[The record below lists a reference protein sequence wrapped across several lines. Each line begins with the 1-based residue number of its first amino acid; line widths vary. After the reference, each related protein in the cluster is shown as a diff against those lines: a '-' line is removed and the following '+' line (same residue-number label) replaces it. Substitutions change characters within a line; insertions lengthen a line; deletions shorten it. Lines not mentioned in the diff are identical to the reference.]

1 MILSQLP
8 DLLSAG
14 ARGLKGQTINVSG
27 HFWNPLYVNP
37 LLAKE
42 GYGGRSYGGGGM
54 GERGLSNPRKQHL
67 PNACVVTSEG
77 SGKR

>member
-42 GYGGRSYGGGGM
+42 GYGGRKRVL
-54 GERGLSNPRKQHL
+54 GETSN
-67 PNACVVTSEG
+67 VDI
-77 SGKR
+77 GK